1 MAGSLSSPEGSSGVE
16 RRAIEARRRDVIGPV
31 GQAQGAVQRVGVRR
45 SGGGQDSSGGE
56 MTGVRRWRAKS
67 VAYDL
72 RWGEEGNEERSGF
85 GRRWRC
91 ESDFLAEGFCWEM
104 EKAD

>member
-1 MAGSLSSPEGSSGVE
+1 
-16 RRAIEARRRDVIGPV
+16 
-31 GQAQGAVQRVGVRR
+31 
-45 SGGGQDSSGGE
+45 

-104 EKAD
+104 ESAD